1 MWPSMSCWTERGS
14 QLGIWPATAVIK
26 PKLNE
31 PSPSSTRMR
40 RRAAS
45 RNLRIRRRRPFEAGA
60 GLLRLRPNKRRIL
73 ALDAQEGFLRRSVH
87 AAGALDGDEDT
98 AAGRHGSVERH
109 GDVPAAA
116 EQSSRPGSS
125 SAADPG
131 LVGAARRRALQIAH
145 DERGLAARGDDE
157 PAARERDRARARL
170 CQ

>member
-45 RNLRIRRRRPFEAGA
+45 RNLRIRRRRPFETGA

-73 ALDAQEGFLRRSVH
+73 ALDAEERLLRRSVR
-87 AAGALDGDEDT
+87 AACLLDRDQHGCGPGQASGEEHGAVL
-98 AAGRHGSVERH
+98 R
-109 GDVPAAA
+109 
-116 EQSSRPGSS
+116 
-125 SAADPG
+125 
-131 LVGAARRRALQIAH
+131 
-145 DERGLAARGDDE
+145 
-157 PAARERDRARARL
+157 AARERPGSRGAPTRGDPGFVGAAGRRRRKALHDQDGIAVGPD
-170 CQ
+170 